1 VQGVGLRFKALKN
14 WMLEKI
20 LKRKYITAIDY
31 GNERDYGCKITG
43 CRDRKGNI
51 HIEKIEYF

>member
-1 VQGVGLRFKALKN
+1 MGLRFKALKN
-14 WMLEKI
+14 WMFEKI